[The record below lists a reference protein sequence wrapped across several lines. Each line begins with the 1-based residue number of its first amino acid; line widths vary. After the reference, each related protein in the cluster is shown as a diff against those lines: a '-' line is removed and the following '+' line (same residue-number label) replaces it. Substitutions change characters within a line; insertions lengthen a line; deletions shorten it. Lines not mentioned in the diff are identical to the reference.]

1 MPRPLFEPVSFESG
15 KGTLLS
21 VMQSW
26 ARTCEHELGV
36 RLPKSGSDDAN
47 SRIGSAQNKVNYYNR
62 RIAQLLVDELTMPQL
77 EIQQLENLQV
87 EVFTTRQ
94 VQVDDPSHL
103 LWTKEAAPPD
113 RFF

>member
-1 MPRPLFEPVSFESG
+1 MPRPFFEPGSFESG

-21 VMQSW
+21 VIQSW
-26 ARTCEHELGV
+26 ARTWEYELGV
-36 RLPKSGSDDAN
+36 RLPKSGSNDAN

-62 RIAQLLVDELTMPQL
+62 CIARSLVDELTMPQL

-87 EVFTTRQ
+87 EVFASRQ
-94 VQVDDPSHL
+94 VQVDNPSHL
-103 LWTKEAAPPD
+103 CGLKEAAPPN